1 MNNTEYR
8 LGLILLAICFIG
20 LILTNCTTI
29 DYNYTDPVT
38 GYEKSLTIT
47 TWFKGVEDFNVLRTP
62 DIFAMSIGSTSN
74 DDIFGSI
81 ATILQYYANPVGIGP

>member
-1 MNNTEYR
+1 MRT
-8 LGLILLAICFIG
+8 LITICLMGLIAA
-20 LILTNCTTI
+20 CTTI
-29 DYNYTDPVT
+29 NYEHGNPETDT
-38 GYEKSLTIT
+38 YKKLTIT

-81 ATILQYYANPVGIGP
+81 ATILEFYANPVVP